1 MGCRLISS
9 CFFVFFIFF
18 SLSSFGASSFE
29 EDGYLLQAD
38 PQQLAHESYYS
49 NSITSECKIDS
60 DLEPFQ
66 KILKRGM
73 EVILLDS
80 KSKRRK
86 DIYILSLVEKDEK
99 IYLRLC
105 ARDMSL
111 LSFVHRS
118 DRYVPFASST
128 IIEASQT
135 ENKQINI
142 GKYSIELDTH
152 KSQVIFTRLINRLKH
167 YYPSH

>member
-9 CFFVFFIFF
+9 CFFVFFIFYG
-18 SLSSFGASSFE
+18 LSSFGASSFE
-29 EDGYLLQAD
+29 EDGSLLQAD
-38 PQQLAHESYYS
+38 SQQLAHESYYS
-49 NSITSECKIDS
+49 NSIKSECKIDS

-66 KILKRGM
+66 KILKKGM

-86 DIYILSLVEKDEK
+86 DLYILSLVEKDEK

-111 LSFVHRS
+111 FSFVHKS
-118 DRYVPFASST
+118 NRYIPFTST
-128 IIEASQT
+128 TRIEASQR
-135 ENKQINI
+135 EDRQINI
-142 GKYSIELDTH
+142 GKYKRS
-152 KSQVIFTRLINRLKH
+152 
-167 YYPSH
+167 